1 MSNTILYSIKNAGNE
16 SKEYR
21 NQNTN
26 LKSCTEKLK
35 KCKHYALN
43 ERYHHTSTIQRK
55 LIFDQ
60 IAKVLDVSIAELYD
74 CIDNSPANQEEL
86 RDQKIIWKY
95 SRNTIVAGML
105 LLFSC
110 LCLFPARSF
119 LFSSR
124 KEAVYEV
131 LGIIF
136 LFFTIFLFILSI
148 IVAVLEFIYLRQFSR
163 LKYDRSAYK
172 RALKIY
178 SIIFL
183 ITLLLTS
190 IADIIILF
198 SE

>member
-1 MSNTILYSIKNAGNE
+1 MTIGEKILMLRQKKKMTQ
-16 SKEYR
+16 KELGE
-21 NQNTN
+21 Q
-26 LKSCTEKLK
+26 
-35 KCKHYALN
+35 LN
-43 ERYHHTSTIQRK
+43 ISDKVISRWETGRS
-55 LIFDQ
+55 LPDVELMNQ

-95 SRNTIVAGML
+95 SRNTIVACML

>member
-16 SKEYR
+16 SKEHR

-26 LKSCTEKLK
+26 LKSCTIKLK

-110 LCLFPARSF
+110 LCLF
-119 LFSSR
+119 
-124 KEAVYEV
+124 
-131 LGIIF
+131 
-136 LFFTIFLFILSI
+136 ILSI